1 MLTCRFQ
8 NGLSAGI
15 QLLKDLAQGPDLM
28 EHTRHLAG
36 HDAAGLYVAVKDR
49 PAQAAQGNLLQL
61 LQRGSPLS
69 RSRYCLAILFFSTR
83 DRASDGPAGDGG
95 VAVLGLE

>member
-1 MLTCRFQ
+1 
-8 NGLSAGI
+8 
-15 QLLKDLAQGPDLM
+15 M

-61 LQRGSPLS
+61 LQRGSPLFQKQ
-69 RSRYCLAILFFSTR
+69 ILSGHLVLQHP

-95 VAVLGLE
+95 VAVLGLEQSLLVVVVDGTRCV